1 MKREGNLEYIS
12 SSNRKG
18 ATTANSQSLSSPS
31 ASSIR
36 DMSLSTAKP
45 LSSPSSVHEFKID
58 LSLGLDNH
66 SSSSSSSLSSLQEFD
81 TRLRTL
87 HLQMTSNDHST
98 AHSSRPLSGAT
109 CSSNTYEDIDSQ
121 NACVEYNLPILQSG
135 LADWQ
140 LDVSN
145 LVSKSDT
152 KPPVLYRKH
161 PINNGRPRPSPLFKL
176 NRPAQVAEL
185 LHLHA
190 HDEQPISDFMDSHP
204 SLGSFECYTR
214 SDANLLPKSPK
225 VAPVHDA
232 STEHLP
238 PLAAE
243 EYAAHISRLTYM
255 MRSLQA
261 IENADPGFLS
271 QTRAHLLLD
280 LMLDLEQTF
289 TLPRIDFLRQHAKTM
304 QAMNNHNGTS
314 ESGFNCII
322 GRPHHWIHSAPS
334 VSPSVRHINHMTH
347 AIPRHPNFRHSS
359 AGTSR
364 VAATNNHAPSRVT
377 HDSSILGSKL
387 RPDSGF
393 CSEPLENNGNT
404 SALAG
409 NGQLLSPISSI
420 DSNFDRSQFS
430 DSDKQLP
437 TAYIAPATLADPK
450 LHPVVGPRSMDVAP
464 ALHVANLSQTGSIQS
479 NPFSSRKLR
488 RQTQLEP
495 VLSPAP
501 SGGAMAAK

>member
-18 ATTANSQSLSSPS
+18 AATVNSQSLSSPS
-31 ASSIR
+31 VSSIQ
-36 DMSLSTAKP
+36 DMSLSASKP
-45 LSSPSSVHEFKID
+45 LSASSSVHEFKVD
-58 LSLGLDNH
+58 LNLGHDN
-66 SSSSSSSLSSLQEFD
+66 SRSASSSSLSSLQELD
-81 TRLRTL
+81 TRLRNL
-87 HLQMTSNDHST
+87 HSQMTSNDRST
-98 AHSSRPLSGAT
+98 AHSPRPLSGAT
-109 CSSNTYEDIDSQ
+109 CSSNTYEDADGQ
-121 NACVEYNLPILQSG
+121 NACVEYNPQVLQG
-135 LADWQ
+135 ELADWQ

-145 LVSKSDT
+145 LVSKSNT

-161 PINNGRPRPSPLFKL
+161 AVNDGRLRPSPLFKL

-190 HDEQPISDFMDSHP
+190 HDEQPISDFMASHP
-204 SLGSFECYTR
+204 SLDSFECYTR
-214 SDANLLPKSPK
+214 SDAHLLPKSPEI
-225 VAPVHDA
+225 APVHDF

-271 QTRAHLLLD
+271 QTRVHLLLD

-289 TLPRIDFLRQHAKTM
+289 TLPRIDFLRQHAKTVH
-304 QAMNNHNGTS
+304 AMNNHNGTS
-314 ESGFNCII
+314 ESGFDCVV
-322 GRPHHWIHSAPS
+322 GRPHRWIHSAPS
-334 VSPSVRHINHMTH
+334 VSPNVHHISHMTH

-364 VAATNNHAPSRVT
+364 AATATATANNHAPSRVT
-377 HDSSILGSKL
+377 HDSSILGDKL

-393 CSEPLENNGNT
+393 CSEPLENAR
-404 SALAG
+404 SFAV
-409 NGQLLSPISSI
+409 NGQLLSPINSI
-420 DSNFDRSQFS
+420 DSNLGLGQFG
-430 DSDKQLP
+430 DSDKQQP
-437 TAYIAPATLADPK
+437 MAYIAPATFTDPK
-450 LHPVVGPRSMDVAP
+450 LHPVVGPRSMEVAP
-464 ALHVANLSQTGSIQS
+464 ALHVASASLSQTGSMQ
-479 NPFSSRKLR
+479 NNTFSSRKLR
-488 RQTQLEP
+488 RQTHSGP

-501 SGGAMAAK
+501 SGD